1 MSAGQAPEARSLNT
15 IQAVNLALDEAMR
28 TDPNVI
34 LLGEDIADEEDG
46 GVVGVTKGLSS
57 KYGKSR
63 VRSTPISEQ
72 AIIGAAI
79 GAAIVGMRPV
89 AEIMLMNFT
98 TVAMDMIVNHA
109 AKLRF
114 MSGGQTH
121 VPITIRTMTGAGFGT
136 GGQHAD
142 YLEAW
147 FAHTAGI
154 KVVAPSSPAD
164 AYGLMLS
171 CIFDDDPCLFIE
183 NMPTY
188 WTPGPAPQPA
198 SAFRSGKQT
207 SCAAGS
213 DVTVISYSRTVGDCM
228 AVAEKLAA
236 EGHPGRGRS
245 ICAPSR
251 RSIWR
256 PSSQSVAQDPARGD
270 RARSGEAIRRGRG
283 NRLAHQRGPVRP
295 AGRAGAASRRL
306 SLCRAILQEA
316 GNRICT
322 DPRAHRGRDPR
333 YAEIVLKRTEGKQM
347 STQVL
352 LPKIGFSMNEGV
364 LARWLVA
371 DGAPV
376 QAGQALYEMES
387 DKSVQEVEAPASGTL
402 RIIAAAGESYVV
414 GAVLGEIVAG

>member
-1 MSAGQAPEARSLNT
+1 MRRW
-15 IQAVNLALDEAMR
+15 AL
-28 TDPNVI
+28 DPNVI
-34 LLGEDIADEEDG
+34 VLGEDVADGQEG
-46 GVVGVTKGLSS
+46 GIVGVTKGLST
-57 KYGKSR
+57 KYGESR

-98 TVAMDMIVNHA
+98 AVAMDMIVNHA

-188 WTPGPAPQPA
+188 WNPGAAPERGVRIPL
-198 SAFRSGKQT
+198 GK
-207 SCAAGS
+207 ANVLRPGS
-213 DVTVISYSRTVGDCM
+213 DVTVISYSRMRERLRRRCRQ
-228 AVAEKLAA
+228 ARARKASKSSS
-236 EGHPGRGRS
+236 S

-251 RSIWR
+251 RSI
-256 PSSQSVAQDPARGD
+256 AR
-270 RARSGEAIRRGRG
+270 RCSNRSRRRG
-283 NRLAHQRGPVRP
+283 
-295 AGRAGAASRRL
+295 
-306 SLCRAILQEA
+306 
-316 GNRICT
+316 
-322 DPRAHRGRDPR
+322 
-333 YAEIVLKRTEGKQM
+333 
-347 STQVL
+347 
-352 LPKIGFSMNEGV
+352 
-364 LARWLVA
+364 AR
-371 DGAPV
+371 
-376 QAGQALYEMES
+376 
-387 DKSVQEVEAPASGTL
+387 
-402 RIIAAAGESYVV
+402 
-414 GAVLGEIVAG
+414 

>member
-1 MSAGQAPEARSLNT
+1 MNQPAKINT
-15 IQAVNLALDEAMR
+15 IQAINQALDDAMAA
-28 TDPNVI
+28 DVNVI
-34 LLGEDIADEEDG
+34 VLGEDVGDREEG
-46 GVVGVTKGLSS
+46 GIVGVTRGLSS
-57 KYGKSR
+57 KYGDAR

-121 VPITIRTMTGAGFGT
+121 VPMVIRTMTGAGFGT

-171 CIFDDDPCLFIE
+171 AIEDDDPVLFIE

-188 WTPGPAPQPA
+188 WTPGPAPERGVKIPLGKA
-198 SAFRSGKQT
+198 SVLRE
-207 SCAAGS
+207 GS
-213 DVTVISYSRTVGDCM
+213 DVTLISYSRRVLDCC

-236 EGHPGRGRS
+236 EGISAEVIDLRTISPLDTETFL
-245 ICAPSR
+245 A
-251 RSIWR
+251 
-256 PSSQSVAQDPARGD
+256 SVAKTG
-270 RARSGEAIRRGRG
+270 RAVIVHEAVKPFGVGAEIASLIYESLYGQ
-283 NRLAHQRGPVRP
+283 LKGPVQRV
-295 AGRAGAASRRL
+295 GS
-306 SLCRAILQEA
+306 
-316 GNRICT
+316 N
-322 DPRAHRGRDPR
+322 
-333 YAEIVLKRTEGKQM
+333 Y
-347 STQVL
+347 
-352 LPKIGFSMNEGV
+352 
-364 LARWLVA
+364 
-371 DGAPV
+371 APV
-376 QAGQALYEMES
+376 PFSKPLEDAHVPSLEQI
-387 DKSVQEVEAPASGTL
+387 EV
-402 RIIAAAGESYVV
+402 
-414 GAVLGEIVAG
+414 AVRATFK